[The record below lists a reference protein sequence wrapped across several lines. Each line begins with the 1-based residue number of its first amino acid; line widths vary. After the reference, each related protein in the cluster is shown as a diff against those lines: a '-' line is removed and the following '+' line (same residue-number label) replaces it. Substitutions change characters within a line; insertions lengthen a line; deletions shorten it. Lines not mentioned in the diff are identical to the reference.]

1 MDSELIEK
9 KRAELDAIKAEMEEE
24 RERSL
29 IPDPLIQRVR
39 DARRLVL
46 EREVAAWAGE
56 AYADE
61 LPVAGPIGDEWHV
74 VSNFGRDTAVI
85 CGDVG
90 GGSAL
95 LLCFENTEEI
105 RVSGLH
111 DYTDT
116 HLLLG
121 KGLGNTGLFVVRN
134 SSWKRSV
141 LALVAK
147 DALYFDEGWW
157 AGFEH
162 FILRGKG
169 GELTCLARGV
179 ESRMLADGI
188 ETLRD
193 KARFW
198 KQLKR
203 QA

>member
-9 KRAELDAIKAEMEEE
+9 KRAELEAIRREMEAE
-24 RERSL
+24 RERRL
-29 IPDPLIQRVR
+29 IPDSLLQRTR

-46 EREVAAWAGE
+46 EREVSAWAGE
-56 AYADE
+56 EYADE

-90 GGSAL
+90 GAGAL

-111 DYTDT
+111 DDVDA
-116 HLLLG
+116 HPLLG
-121 KGLGNTGLFVVRN
+121 KGLGSAGLFVVRN
-134 SSWKRSV
+134 SSWKRNLLRYMAES
-141 LALVAK
+141 ALHFDK
-147 DALYFDEGWW
+147 DWW

-179 ESRMLADGI
+179 ESRTLADGI
-188 ETLRD
+188 EALRD

-198 KQLKR
+198 KQLK
-203 QA
+203 QQM